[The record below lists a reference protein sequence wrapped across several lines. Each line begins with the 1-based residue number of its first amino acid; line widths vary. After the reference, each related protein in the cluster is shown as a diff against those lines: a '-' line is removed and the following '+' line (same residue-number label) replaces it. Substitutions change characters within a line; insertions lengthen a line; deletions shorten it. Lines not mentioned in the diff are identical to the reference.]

1 MNTALIL
8 ATVTTALTVL
18 AAVPAQAMGAGQN
31 PLPQAAAVHAT
42 AVDTAAAA
50 QRTCRAVPAAGTQ
63 QVAGSA
69 RGSCTVVARTA
80 EVVAGG
86 LRTRTLMA
94 GGHTLQA
101 VRVAAAN

>member
-8 ATVTTALTVL
+8 AVVTTAFT
-18 AAVPAQAMGAGQN
+18 AVSAQAMGAGHN
-31 PLPQAAAVHAT
+31 PLPQAAALQVSSI
-42 AVDTAAAA
+42 DTAAAG
-50 QRTCRAVPAAGTQ
+50 QRVCRTVPAAGTQ
-63 QVAGSA
+63 QVAGGA

-86 LRTRTLMA
+86 LRTRTLMT

-101 VRVAAAN
+101 VRVATAN